1 MTFFHLKKQPKCC
14 SSLEQNR
21 GSTLV
26 EVLVTAVIMAIGLLG
41 IAGIQVTSL
50 KTNESS
56 YNRSQSAIFTYN
68 LMDYIRANRA
78 SALNGDYNIG
88 MSAFSDLST
97 PSNGASIA
105 ETDRYN
111 WFQALNNNIPSA
123 EAAINCDTNGICVVK
138 LQWDDTRAEGTT
150 STKHLVLNAQL

>member
-1 MTFFHLKKQPKCC
+1 M
-14 SSLEQNR
+14 EQNR

-41 IAGIQVTSL
+41 IASIQVASL

-68 LMDYIRANRA
+68 LMDYIRANRE

-88 MSAFSDLST
+88 MSEFSDLST
-97 PSNGASIA
+97 PSGASIA

-123 EAAINCDTNGICVVK
+123 EAAINCDANGICVVK

-150 STKHLVLNAQL
+150 STKHIVLNAQL